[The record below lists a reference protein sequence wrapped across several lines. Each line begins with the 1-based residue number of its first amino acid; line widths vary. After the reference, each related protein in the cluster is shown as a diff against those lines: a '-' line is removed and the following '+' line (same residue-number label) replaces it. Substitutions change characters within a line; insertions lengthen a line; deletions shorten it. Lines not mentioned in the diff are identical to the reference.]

1 MIDLLLILI
10 GQFCRRQ
17 AFSGSV
23 VDRHRFDADPDP
35 NFHFDADP
43 EIRIWILTL
52 VLQMLENLNFFL
64 TLVNSSISLHCFIF
78 S

>member
-17 AFSGSV
+17 AFSDIV
-23 VDRHRFDADPDP
+23 VDCHRFDADPDP

-64 TLVNSSISLHCFIF
+64 LW
-78 S
+78 